1 MYDWQDDLWGALD
14 CADINGVPVEEIR
27 ASVQAWMDDYKENT
41 KALPEVPTDPLWT
54 YQCVC
59 DLCKQKDLENEALR

>member
-27 ASVQAWMDDYKENT
+27 ASVQAWMHDYEENT
-41 KALPEVPTDPLWT
+41 KNLPKVQEETLRPESEVRT
-54 YQCVC
+54 V
-59 DLCKQKDLENEALR
+59 